1 VENVSNKY
9 QGQVNYKIYYA
20 GKDFDYIKK
29 YGMMMRGTL
38 IINEEKRIDM
48 LSKKVIEDAIRNA
61 VEEQN

>member
-1 VENVSNKY
+1 MESVSNKY
-9 QGQVNYKIYYA
+9 PGQVNCKIYYA

-48 LSKKVIEDAIRNA
+48 LSKKVIEDAIKNA
-61 VEEQN
+61 VEEQS